1 MKKILKHTIKNNL
14 CHIIYKFLFQDNYL
28 LQTYKL
34 QYQSESHPLFSAPLV
49 IEVVSS

>member
-14 CHIIYKFLFQDNYL
+14 CHIMFKFLFQDKYL

-34 QYQSESHPLFSAPLV
+34 QSESHPLFSAPLV